1 MQTEFSKQRQSKNEQ
16 VSAGN
21 VNKRRSTGRC
31 KATTGKSG
39 INPKPTTEASYLTFK
54 STLKC
59 IQDTVRS
66 EKE

>member
-1 MQTEFSKQRQSKNEQ
+1 MRTKGG
-16 VSAGN
+16 A
-21 VNKRRSTGRC
+21 TGRC

-66 EKE
+66 EKERETAGATISGIRARVLLN